1 MVRFIRHLV
10 CLSWALGVS
19 LSAAAALGQSVLD
32 TPTKLSVAAQPLDDA
47 LRALAKQANIQVLFA
62 PDLVDGRAAPEV
74 EGQVS
79 PRDALTRLLSGTR
92 LAAAEQRPGVVV
104 VRNEAPPPETSSA
117 STRIGA
123 VNPTAP
129 AMTSTDALEE
139 IVVTAQRREESLQ
152 NVPIS
157 ITAFSQAT
165 MDVQGTRT
173 IDDISRLTPGISFV
187 RSANNNNSE
196 SSDIS
201 IRGISSNAGAATTG
215 IYIDDTPIQGRHLSF
230 PSYNTYPALFDI
242 ERVEVLRG
250 PQGTLFGA
258 GSEGGTVRFISP
270 DPVLDKSS
278 LYMRSEV
285 AGTAHGDPIYEL
297 GAAGG
302 TPLVD
307 GRLGLRAS
315 VSYRREGGY
324 VDRIDWHTA
333 NTIED
338 RANRNETVVA
348 RVALK
353 WAASDTLSIT
363 PSILYQ
369 RRDVH
374 DTSAWWSPVPGQ
386 PDPTNGQFDHPERT
400 GNAVASPTSDK
411 FYLPAVH
418 IDWNHGALRLIS
430 STSYFK
436 REQSAITDYSEFDRA
451 IFLGD
456 PYPPAGEKGSGHWGD
471 NQTNWTQEI
480 RVESA
485 DDQARVRWTAGIF
498 YQHARENT
506 THRVF
511 DPSLLV
517 TLGLPPDFGGG
528 YIYVEDPRVGL
539 DKQLALFGQADV
551 NLTDRLTMT
560 LGLRVANAEFEG
572 SAHYPETLVVG
583 PEVTSSGSLK
593 EHPVTPKFG
602 LAYQFDPENMLY
614 FTAAKGYRIGGV
626 NAKVGQFCY
635 SPGGSLDLIG
645 LKDVPP
651 TYASDSLWSYELGTK
666 NTFADR
672 RFLLNASA
680 YLVKWKNIQQNVALG
695 CGFQFTSNLGE
706 ARSQGFDIQ
715 LVAKPN
721 AALSIGGTLSYTDAK
736 FTKSVQL
743 QPTVQSIVQD
753 GDHLANSPWT
763 VAAFA
768 QVNFPLL
775 ESNGYLRSDY
785 QYSAKQTDTVPNQ
798 NSLNGGYAL
807 WTPSV
812 PSQSFTSLRAGLT
825 WSGWDL
831 SLFAQNLFDTRPRL
845 SATQDIPLPTG
856 GTPLFYVIS
865 WRPRTVGLTAT
876 YHY

>member
-1 MVRFIRHLV
+1 MARFTRHLV
-10 CLSWALGVS
+10 CLGWATL
-19 LSAAAALGQSVLD
+19 LSQGATAAPQSVLD
-32 TPTKLSVAAQPLDDA
+32 TPAKLSVTAQPLGDA
-47 LRALAKQANIQVLFA
+47 LRSVAKQADIQVLFA
-62 PDLVDGRAAPEV
+62 PDLVDGRAAPRV
-74 EGQVS
+74 EGQMT
-79 PRDALTRLLSGTR
+79 PREALTRLLTGTR
-92 LAAAEQRPGVVV
+92 LVAAEQGPGVVV
-104 VRNEAPPPETSSA
+104 VRNEAASPETKPVA
-117 STRIGA
+117 ARTALI
-123 VNPTAP
+123 AP
-129 AMTSTDALEE
+129 APAPNDALEE

-157 ITAFSQAT
+157 ITAFSRAT
-165 MDVQGTRT
+165 MDAQGTRT
-173 IDDISRLTPGISFV
+173 IDDLSRLTPGISFV

-270 DPVLDKSS
+270 DAALDKSS
-278 LYMRSEV
+278 LYARSEV
-285 AGTAHGDPIYEL
+285 AETAHGDPVYEL
-297 GAAGG
+297 GLAGG
-302 TPLVD
+302 TPLIED
-307 GRLGLRAS
+307 KLGLRAS

-324 VDRIDWHTA
+324 VDRIDWHTESS
-333 NTIED
+333 IED
-338 RANRNETVVA
+338 RANWNKTIVA

-353 WAASDTLSIT
+353 WAVSDVLSIT

-369 RRDVH
+369 KRDVH

-386 PDPTNGQFDHPERT
+386 PDPTNGEFNAPWRS
-400 GNAVASPTSDK
+400 GNSVASPTTDT
-411 FYLPAVH
+411 FTLPAVRV
-418 IDWNHGALRLIS
+418 DWNLGALRLIS

-436 REQSAITDYSEFDRA
+436 RTQSAITDYSEFDRA

-456 PYPPAGEKGSGHWGD
+456 PYPPAGEQGSGHWGD
-471 NQTNWTQEI
+471 NQSNWTQEI
-480 RVESA
+480 RLESA
-485 DDQARVRWTAGIF
+485 ETQARVRWTAGVF
-498 YQHARENT
+498 YQHARET
-506 THRVF
+506 TSHRVF

-528 YIYVEDPRVGL
+528 YIYVEDPRVGI
-539 DKQLALFGQADV
+539 DKQVALFGQADV
-551 NLTDRLTMT
+551 NLTDRWKMT

-602 LAYQFDPENMLY
+602 FEYQFDPENMLY
-614 FTAAKGYRIGGV
+614 LTAAKGYRIGGV

-635 SPGGSLDLIG
+635 GPGGSLDLIG
-645 LKDVPP
+645 LRDVPP
-651 TYASDSLWSYELGTK
+651 SYQSDSLWSYELGTK
-666 NTFADR
+666 NAFADHR
-672 RFLLNASA
+672 VIFNASA

-706 ARSQGFDIQ
+706 ARAQGFDLQ
-715 LVAKPN
+715 LAAKPN
-721 AALSIGGTLSYTDAK
+721 STLSFGGIVSYTEAK
-736 FTKSVQL
+736 FTKTVQL

-753 GDHLANSPWT
+753 GDHLANAPWT
-763 VAAFA
+763 LAAYG
-768 QVNFPLL
+768 QVNVPLF
-775 ESNGYLRSDY
+775 EKNGYMRADY
-785 QYSAKQTDTVPNQ
+785 QYSAKQTDIVPNQ
-798 NSLNGGYAL
+798 NPLNGGYAL
-807 WTPSV
+807 WFPSV
-812 PSQSFTSLRAGLT
+812 PSQSFTSLRAGLA

-831 SLFAQNLFDTRPRL
+831 SLFAQNVFDTRPRL

-876 YHY
+876 FRY

>member
-1 MVRFIRHLV
+1 
-10 CLSWALGVS
+10 LSWALAVS
-19 LSAAAALGQSVLD
+19 VGATAATGQSVLD
-32 TPTKLSVAAQPLDDA
+32 APAKLSVAAQPLGDA
-47 LRALAKQANIQVLFA
+47 LRSVAKQADIQVLFA
-62 PDLVDGRAAPEV
+62 PDLVDGRAAPGV
-74 EGQVS
+74 EGQMS
-79 PRDALTRLLSGTR
+79 PREALTRLLKGTR
-92 LAAAEQRPGVVV
+92 LVAAEQGPGVVV
-104 VRNEAPPPETSSA
+104 VRNEAAPLETKPVA
-117 STRIGA
+117 ARTALI
-123 VNPTAP
+123 AP
-129 AMTSTDALEE
+129 APAPNDALEE
-139 IVVTAQRREESLQ
+139 IVVTAQRRVESLQ

-157 ITAFSQAT
+157 ITAFSRAT
-165 MDVQGTRT
+165 MDAQGTRT
-173 IDDISRLTPGISFV
+173 IDDLSRLTPGISFV

-270 DPVLDKSS
+270 DPALDKSS
-278 LYMRSEV
+278 LYARSEV
-285 AGTAHGDPIYEL
+285 AATAHGDPVYEL
-297 GAAGG
+297 GVAGG
-302 TPLVD
+302 TPLVED
-307 GRLGLRAS
+307 KLGLRAS

-333 NTIED
+333 STIED
-338 RANRNETVVA
+338 RANWNKTVVA

-353 WAASDTLSIT
+353 WAVSDALSIT

-369 RRDVH
+369 KRDVH

-386 PDPTNGQFDHPERT
+386 PDPTNGQFDAPWRS
-400 GNAVASPTSDK
+400 GNSVASPTTDT
-411 FYLPAVH
+411 FTLPAVRV
-418 IDWNHGALRLIS
+418 DWNLGALRLIS

-436 REQSAITDYSEFDRA
+436 RTQSAITDYSEFDRA

-456 PYPPAGEKGSGHWGD
+456 PYPPAGERGSGHWGD
-471 NQTNWTQEI
+471 NQSNWTQEF
-480 RVESA
+480 RLESA
-485 DDQARVRWTAGIF
+485 EIQARVRWTAGVF
-498 YQHARENT
+498 YQHARET
-506 THRVF
+506 TSHRVF

-528 YIYVEDPRVGL
+528 YIYVEDPRVGI
-539 DKQLALFGQADV
+539 DKQVALFGQADV
-551 NLTDRLTMT
+551 NLTDRWKMT

-602 LAYQFDPENMLY
+602 FEYQFDPENMLY
-614 FTAAKGYRIGGV
+614 LTAAKGYRIGGV

-635 SPGGSLDLIG
+635 GPGGSLDLIG
-645 LKDVPP
+645 LHDVPP
-651 TYASDSLWSYELGTK
+651 SYQSDSLWSYELGTK
-666 NTFADR
+666 SSFADHR
-672 RFLLNASA
+672 VILNASA

-706 ARSQGFDIQ
+706 ARAQGFDLQ
-715 LVAKPN
+715 LAAKPN
-721 AALSIGGTLSYTDAK
+721 SVLSFGGIMSYTEAK
-736 FTKSVQL
+736 FTKTVQL

-763 VAAFA
+763 LATYG

-775 ESNGYLRSDY
+775 EKNAYMRADY
-785 QYSAKQTDTVPNQ
+785 QYSAKQTDIVPNQ
-798 NSLNGGYAL
+798 NPLNGGYAL
-807 WTPSV
+807 WFPSV

-825 WSGWDL
+825 WSGWDV
-831 SLFAQNLFDTRPRL
+831 SLFAQNVFDTRPRL

-876 YHY
+876 FRY